1 MNVPFSFFTIFCSRR
16 LYMASFRLTCGPSS
30 CLTQNLYGW
39 LILYILRDRGVF
51 ICFPVDV
58 WLNSFSWI
66 SSSRND
72 DVAKLSVPNSFRH
85 KLKFS
90 PLFFGD
96 RQIKHRHVS
105 SMTDYGG
112 GGGGQVFCFLYVRE
126 GVDLWTFT
134 LFISLAFREITD
146 VSWFVQLCFSGW
158 TWLSGFADPDIVS
171 RSPLCWKPS
180 EKWGFWILWLAYVCV
195 RVYIYTHTFYIY
207 IHTHTHIY
215 IYRHRYIYIYI

>member
-1 MNVPFSFFTIFCSRR
+1 MNVPFNLFTIFCSRR

-90 PLFFGD
+90 PLLFGD

-105 SMTDYGG
+105 STTDYGGG

-134 LFISLAFREITD
+134 LFISLAFREIT
-146 VSWFVQLCFSGW
+146 CFLICPALLFRLDRTIRVCW
-158 TWLSGFADPDIVS
+158 PWHCFKVTIV
-171 RSPLCWKPS
+171 LEAIWKMRFLNS
-180 EKWGFWILWLAYVCV
+180 LTGICVCA
-195 RVYIYTHTFYIY
+195 RIYIYTHTLYIY
-207 IHTHTHIY
+207 THIY
-215 IYRHRYIYIYI
+215 I